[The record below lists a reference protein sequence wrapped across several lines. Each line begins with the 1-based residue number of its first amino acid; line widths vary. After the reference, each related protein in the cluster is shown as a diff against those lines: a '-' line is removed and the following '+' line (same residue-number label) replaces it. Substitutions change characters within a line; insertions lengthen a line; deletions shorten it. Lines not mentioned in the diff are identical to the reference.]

1 MLNQNQLEIS
11 LNYMAYTYLE
21 ETIGLNLGLNH
32 SNEYY
37 FSHNLKNCIT
47 IKASFRKA
55 GHASSMTILINLGQ
69 FKE

>member
-1 MLNQNQLEIS
+1 
-11 LNYMAYTYLE
+11 MAYTYLE